1 MAAQSVLKVVL
12 KSTSKMSLNE
22 QVTNVLEHEQ
32 RCLDAAA
39 EQLGAE
45 TEPDP
50 ADAELTL
57 CPGSTETEGEELKA
71 APG

>member
-1 MAAQSVLKVVL
+1 
-12 KSTSKMSLNE
+12 MSLNE